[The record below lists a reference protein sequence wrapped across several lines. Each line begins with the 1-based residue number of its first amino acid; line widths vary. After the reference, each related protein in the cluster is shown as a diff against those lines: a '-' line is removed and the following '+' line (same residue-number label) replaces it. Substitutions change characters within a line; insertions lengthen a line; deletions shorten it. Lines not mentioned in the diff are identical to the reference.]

1 MLNNLHINKQQWN
14 ALFQKILLNVGLS
27 SRCLVN
33 QKTDI
38 FWSQASLFGVMGNPM
53 YLRFCGQI
61 PIIYK
66 MFQSGIEIDVA
77 FLRLRQT
84 DSMTVK
90 LVNGGRRPLGGL
102 QVVGRTWRRIL
113 EVVFLQV
120 FSYQQYYITFFIQ
133 KAKVCISNIIFE

>member
-1 MLNNLHINKQQWN
+1 MVCLADVWSTKKQTFSEARQ
-14 ALFQKILLNVGLS
+14 V
-27 SRCLVN
+27 CLVWWA
-33 QKTDI
+33 I
-38 FWSQASLFGVMGNPM
+38 LY
-53 YLRFCGQI
+53 YLCFCGQI

-133 KAKVCISNIIFE
+133 KAKVCISNIIFALLTYVGSCLMWVLFQFML

>member
-1 MLNNLHINKQQWN
+1 MLVCLADVWSTKKQTFSEARQVCLMRWT
-14 ALFQKILLNVGLS
+14 ILYV
-27 SRCLVN
+27 
-33 QKTDI
+33 
-38 FWSQASLFGVMGNPM
+38 
-53 YLRFCGQI
+53 FCGQI

-102 QVVGRTWRRIL
+102 QVVGRT
-113 EVVFLQV
+113 
-120 FSYQQYYITFFIQ
+120 
-133 KAKVCISNIIFE
+133 